1 MTPGANA
8 TCTTG
13 LNSRLVCLGIEL
25 RLAEVSAPPEMPS
38 LKERQASIVSGL
50 TAVSS
55 DLQQI
60 SRGIHPAILSTGDP
74 VNRGLGSALKT
85 LARRCPVPVNLD
97 VGVERHA
104 AVHLSAPDGGR
115 RQRRPVRRRADHRGR
130 L

>member
-13 LNSRLVCLGIEL
+13 LNSRLVCLGIQL

-74 VNRGLGSALKT
+74 VNRRSCQQGAGFSVEDAGAPLSS
-85 LARRCPVPVNLD
+85 
-97 VGVERHA
+97 VGE
-104 AVHLSAPDGGR
+104 P
-115 RQRRPVRRRADHRGR
+115 
-130 L
+130 

>member
-13 LNSRLVCLGIEL
+13 LNGRLVCLGIQL

-60 SRGIHPAILSTGDP
+60 SRGIHPAILSTGGW
-74 VNRGLGSALKT
+74 V
-85 LARRCPVPVNLD
+85 
-97 VGVERHA
+97 
-104 AVHLSAPDGGR
+104 
-115 RQRRPVRRRADHRGR
+115 QR
-130 L
+130 